1 MSENPNLPPH
11 LSLII
16 PCYNEADVLP
26 LLRARLEEVLD
37 KMGLIWE
44 VIFVDDGSVDAT
56 PDHLSQ
62 LHAQEPRFKVISFS
76 RNFGHQAAISAGL
89 SFASGDLVG
98 IMDADLQDPP
108 ELFPDCLER
117 LREGYDVVYAVRR
130 RRKETFFLRMG
141 YALFYRLMRLLAKP
155 DIPLD
160 AGDFCL
166 MRRPVVDVLKQLP
179 ERSLYLRGLRAWTGF
194 RQVGLEYDRHPRA
207 AGRTKYRLVKLVGLA
222 TDGLFSFSTLPLRLA
237 VYLGFVTT
245 MFAGA
250 WGLLHVAWRICGFRL
265 MGHTASELPGW
276 TTLACG
282 MFFFGG
288 VQLLILGCI
297 GEYIG
302 RIYTEVKQRPRW
314 IIRALMGFA
323 SQEQAIPP
331 CAPEVLCN
339 GIGRQ

>member
-1 MSENPNLPPH
+1 M
-11 LSLII
+11 
-16 PCYNEADVLP
+16 LP
-26 LLRARLEEVLD
+26 LLRARVEGVLE
-37 KMGLIWE
+37 KMSITWE
-44 VIFVDDGSVDAT
+44 VIFVDDGSADAT
-56 PDHLSQ
+56 PDQLSE
-62 LHAQEPRFKVISFS
+62 LHGHEPRFKVITFS

-130 RRKETFFLRMG
+130 RRRETVLLRMG
-141 YALFYRLMRLLAKP
+141 YALFYRLMRLLAEP

-179 ERSLYLRGLRAWTGF
+179 ERSLFLRGLRAWTGF

-207 AGRTKYRLVKLVGLA
+207 AGRTKYRLAKLVRLA
-222 TDGLFSFSTLPLRLA
+222 ADGLFSFSTLPLRLA

-250 WGLLHVAWRICGFRL
+250 WGLLHVA
-265 MGHTASELPGW
+265 
-276 TTLACG
+276 
-282 MFFFGG
+282 
-288 VQLLILGCI
+288 
-297 GEYIG
+297 
-302 RIYTEVKQRPRW
+302 
-314 IIRALMGFA
+314 
-323 SQEQAIPP
+323 
-331 CAPEVLCN
+331 
-339 GIGRQ
+339 